1 MSNTTKDAFRIVE
14 KELSKFCSYD
24 NVKSVLSKY
33 MIGKYD
39 PELVEKLLVILGTE
53 FRHNLERLT
62 SNLPDDNVEAA
73 AVVSRKAANKRGRPR
88 KNDLQIEAADDFDF
102 DDVKED

>member
-1 MSNTTKDAFRIVE
+1 MSNATKDAFKIVE
-14 KELSKFCSYD
+14 KELNKFCSYD

-33 MIGKYD
+33 MIGGYD
-39 PELVEKLLVILGTE
+39 QQLVEKLLVILGIE

-73 AVVSRKAANKRGRPR
+73 AVVSRKAASKRGRPR
-88 KNDLQIEAADDFDF
+88 KNDLKIESVEDFDF
-102 DDVKED
+102 DNVESD